1 MGTKKYASFRFLLHM
16 KSPSCKIS
24 LIRCRPSILKY
35 WYGIKVSGLFRF
47 MTGLFPIS
55 VLSTRNRL
63 FINYPEEWIN
73 FWMAPFFT
81 CSWTPDSLI
90 VSVRHLL
97 LLNGKVCSVLAP
109 SRMEF
114 HILLKLTKFP
124 DQVPVSSTSLEPGLI
139 SQPSSNLAKV
149 FLEIILLL

>member
-1 MGTKKYASFRFLLHM
+1 MGTEKHVSFRFLLHM

-35 WYGIKVSGLFRF
+35 WYGIKVFRFFRF
-47 MTGLFPIS
+47 MTGLFPLS
-55 VLSTRNRL
+55 VLSARNRL
-63 FINYPEEWIN
+63 FINYPEEWLL
-73 FWMAPFFT
+73 FFT

-139 SQPSSNLAKV
+139 SQPSSNLGNV

>member
-1 MGTKKYASFRFLLHM
+1 MGTEKHVSFRFLLHM

-24 LIRCRPSILKY
+24 LTRCRPSILKY
-35 WYGIKVSGLFRF
+35 WYGIKVFRFFRF
-47 MTGLFPIS
+47 MTGLFPLS
-55 VLSTRNRL
+55 VLSARNRL
-63 FINYPEEWIN
+63 FINYPEEWLL
-73 FWMAPFFT
+73 FFT

-139 SQPSSNLAKV
+139 SQPSSNLGNV